1 MGKKR
6 PNPHC
11 PVIGCR
17 TPRPHADDPIV
28 KGLIHAFGPPA
39 AMALWSLT
47 AMAELRESICRDLIE
62 KKIFAWYTRL
72 RQPEELYIK
81 TLYALFVASE
91 RELHHLLSGDTPNS
105 LAKLYESVNGAVFL
119 GRGLLQTEQPG
130 LTQGT
135 FKPADM
141 LNDGAHASFSAFM
154 SCIGLIRNPQFL
166 PSPEKYCSH
175 LGKYCDYLNYM
186 HEMFKAGKE
195 KTHILQGVINL
206 HRPAS
211 DWKTP

>member
-1 MGKKR
+1 M
-6 PNPHC
+6 N
-11 PVIGCR
+11 
-17 TPRPHADDPIV
+17 
-28 KGLIHAFGPPA
+28 GLIQAFGPPA
-39 AMALWSLT
+39 KMAEWSLA
-47 AMAELRESICRDLIE
+47 AMVELRESICRDFVE
-62 KKIFAWYTRL
+62 NKIFAWYTRL

-91 RELHHLLSGDTPNS
+91 PELHHLLSGEMPNS
-105 LAKLYESVNGAVFL
+105 LARLYEKVNEVVFL
-119 GRGLLQTEQPG
+119 GRGLLQTEQAG

-166 PSPEKYCSH
+166 PSAERYWGH
-175 LGKYCDYLNYM
+175 LKKYCDYLNYM

-195 KTHILQGVINL
+195 KKHVLQGVINL

-211 DWKTP
+211 DWKVPPPSGTG